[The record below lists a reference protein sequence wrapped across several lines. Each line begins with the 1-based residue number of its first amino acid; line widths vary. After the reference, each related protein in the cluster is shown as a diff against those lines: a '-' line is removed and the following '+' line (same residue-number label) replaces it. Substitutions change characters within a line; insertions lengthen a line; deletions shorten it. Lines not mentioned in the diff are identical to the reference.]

1 MKIIGL
7 FFMTLVFGTISM
19 VTSKKYK
26 LQGELK
32 ELCFP
37 PVLSK
42 ILYGCFIISM
52 ICLAVI
58 LYLYQDI
65 GITILFLLM
74 GIISAFTAWAISKY
88 RIIIEE
94 QELTV
99 IYLMKKRKIS
109 ISKIEYIEINTNGG
123 MKIIVNNEKKIGLDA
138 MLIGIEPF
146 IEYMKK
152 SGVSIR
158 ENKGTD

>member
-42 ILYGCFIISM
+42 ILYGCFIIPM

-74 GIISAFTAWAISKY
+74 GIISAFTAWEISKY

-99 IYLMKKRKIS
+99 IYPMKKRKIS

-138 MLIGIEPF
+138 MLIGIKPF

>member
-1 MKIIGL
+1 
-7 FFMTLVFGTISM
+7 
-19 VTSKKYK
+19 
-26 LQGELK
+26 
-32 ELCFP
+32 
-37 PVLSK
+37 
-42 ILYGCFIISM
+42 
-52 ICLAVI
+52 
-58 LYLYQDI
+58 
-65 GITILFLLM
+65 M

-99 IYLMKKRKIS
+99 IYPMKKRKIS
-109 ISKIEYIEINTNGG
+109 ISKIEYIDISANGG
-123 MKIIVNNEKKIGLDA
+123 MKIIIKNEKKIGLDA

-158 ENKGTD
+158 ENKGID